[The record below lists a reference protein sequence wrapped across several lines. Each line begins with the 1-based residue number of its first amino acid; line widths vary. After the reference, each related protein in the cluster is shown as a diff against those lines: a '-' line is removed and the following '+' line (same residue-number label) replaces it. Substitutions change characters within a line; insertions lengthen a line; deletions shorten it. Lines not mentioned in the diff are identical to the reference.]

1 MAIDINRADARGGS
15 GPLLTLRQAASG
27 GERANWQAGQVL
39 RATVVSFTPQGHV
52 NLDVDGSR
60 LQSNQS
66 ALGLQAKSGQSLR
79 LEVVEAGKLPVL
91 RVLEG
96 GGSPQEAARQAA
108 REALPRQA
116 SLEQVLQRGAD
127 QLRQIAG
134 GAGTTQQANAARQVL
149 SALPDAG
156 RMTTAEGVRQAV
168 SNSGLFLENHLGQQ
182 ARGGPA
188 TPLSQDLKAN
198 MLRLLS
204 LMRPAAAAEA
214 GARPAAAQGGGNAQ
228 TSGQMPLLTY
238 PAPSRGALLQATGQ
252 MVAQGGGGQSPA
264 AGQPAAGQVASSP
277 QATAA
282 QAAGSSTPLANPSSA
297 QQTASGQAGS
307 SGATAQGG
315 AASVAAAGVRATDL
329 VQQLEAGLSRIQLNQ
344 IASSGAITEGTRPQW
359 HVELPLRG
367 QGGEVT
373 PLTIALTREREGDG
387 DTIAPLWTVNLHFEL
402 SELGPIRAGLT
413 LVGERHVSVGLWARD
428 EETVALFEAEL
439 DHLRES
445 MVSAGLTVG
454 HVGVRQGAAEP
465 PSPASENLA
474 TRLLDE
480 EA

>member
-1 MAIDINRADARGGS
+1 MVIDLNRADPRGGS

-27 GERANWQAGQVL
+27 GERGNWQAGQVL

-52 NLDVDGSR
+52 NLDVDGTR

-66 ALGLQAKSGQSLR
+66 ALGLQAQSGQSLR
-79 LEVVEAGKLPVL
+79 LEVVSGGKLPVL

-96 GGSPQEAARQAA
+96 GGSPQEAARQAT

-127 QLRQIAG
+127 QLRQLAG
-134 GAGTTQQANAARQVL
+134 GAGTTQQAQAARQVL

-188 TPLSQDLKAN
+188 APLSQDLKAN
-198 MLRLLS
+198 VLRLLS
-204 LMRPAAAAEA
+204 VMRPAEAA
-214 GARPAAAQGGGNAQ
+214 ARPAATQGGGAQGGGAAQ
-228 TSGQMPLLTY
+228 TSGQVPLLTY
-238 PAPSRGALLQATGQ
+238 PPPNRGALLQATGQ
-252 MVAQGGGGQSPA
+252 TGAGPS
-264 AGQPAAGQVASSP
+264 AGQPTG
-277 QATAA
+277 A
-282 QAAGSSTPLANPSSA
+282 QAAGAQAAGAQAAPAGSTAPA
-297 QQTASGQAGS
+297 QAAPSGQAAPAVQTGQP
-307 SGATAQGG
+307 AGG
-315 AASVAAAGVRATDL
+315 QAGQAVAAAGVRAADL
-329 VQQLEAGLSRIQLNQ
+329 VQQLEAGLARIQLNQ
-344 IASSGAITEGTRPQW
+344 LASTGALTEGARPHW

-367 QGGEVT
+367 QDGTLT
-373 PLTIALTREREGDG
+373 PLTLALTREREGDG

-428 EETVALFEAEL
+428 EETVAIFEAEL
-439 DHLRES
+439 DRLRES
-445 MVSAGLTVG
+445 MAAAGLTVG

-465 PSPASENLA
+465 PSPAAENLA